1 MKVLIIDN
9 FDSFTYNL
17 YHYVNDFIEDCDVV
31 RSDSLENI
39 NFIKYNKIILS
50 PGPSHP
56 SEHINLVKFLKDYS
70 ESKSILGICLGMQSI
85 AEFFGGKLRNLKK
98 VKHGVSS
105 MCEIVEVDS
114 IYKNIPKNFEV
125 GHYHSWVVDIKSL
138 PTCFNVTSLNNEG
151 LIMSISHKNLDIKG
165 VQFHPESILTFYGKQ
180 IIKNWL
186 FS

>member
-70 ESKSILGICLGMQSI
+70 ESKSILGICLGINQ
-85 AEFFGGKLRNLKK
+85 L
-98 VKHGVSS
+98 
-105 MCEIVEVDS
+105 
-114 IYKNIPKNFEV
+114 
-125 GHYHSWVVDIKSL
+125 
-138 PTCFNVTSLNNEG
+138 
-151 LIMSISHKNLDIKG
+151 
-165 VQFHPESILTFYGKQ
+165 
-180 IIKNWL
+180 
-186 FS
+186 